1 MSSALIVAVWPFPVP
16 PPYRGKLPIAQQ
28 PVGAVAIRF
37 RSCKDT
43 TFSQHS
49 QKKLLGVYG
58 VHTTSASGGRCGFC
72 PLLARRCVWQS
83 AHRNKESPNLRLF
96 CAVFGQNCNCFML
109 LDCRCYLPFCSLLPV
124 AAAVAVGWLSRVRVG
139 VLYLYGFAPLRWLTV
154 KPSPSIGLV
163 FPRCLWVAQPH

>member
-1 MSSALIVAVWPFPVP
+1 MSSAVRVAVWLFPVP

-28 PVGAVAIRF
+28 PVVAVALTF
-37 RSCKDT
+37 WSCKDT
-43 TFSQHS
+43 TFSPPVKIYLHRA
-49 QKKLLGVYG
+49 LPL
-58 VHTTSASGGRCGFC
+58 RCHNCRLWRGLH
-72 PLLARRCVWQS
+72 PRRSV
-83 AHRNKESPNLRLF
+83 AHRNKESPKSGLF

-109 LDCRCYLPFCSLLPV
+109 LGCRCYLPFCSLLPV